1 MFRKKSKSITL
12 ISHKIN
18 CSSLFE
24 RVDNENS
31 GKNCYLRGLMKVTS
45 DTRVFTFSYVHEL
58 FLATLIYFN
67 HNIASLF
74 TFNRNSNISQR

>member
-1 MFRKKSKSITL
+1 MRI
-12 ISHKIN
+12 
-18 CSSLFE
+18 
-24 RVDNENS
+24 
-31 GKNCYLRGLMKVTS
+31 RGLMKVTS
-45 DTRVFTFSYVHEL
+45 DARVFTFSYVHEL